1 MLALPVDEAIRDYL
15 TLATSD
21 CLRYH
26 QISDKLIVKHI
37 AEQILGWLV
46 LSSIDEHE
54 IQTIFPC
61 CTQHES
67 LFFTLAVDSFAG
79 VEIVLS
85 RRFNHKTT
93 WQNKDSPDPKGTYAI
108 PSQQSWFKWEDEETV
123 RKILIEIWNTIFP
136 ALDAQKSPDSK
147 KLDET
152 EIRKLDATLRA
163 RRIKSRNSEHY
174 YIAFKLPEDNSV
186 FAENVYRQLLNCL
199 PQMTVVQFGVKG
211 SGSLFLI
218 PEEYVS
224 TEVNEFYR
232 AINS

>member
-1 MLALPVDEAIRDYL
+1 
-15 TLATSD
+15 LATSD

-26 QISDKLIVKHI
+26 QTSDKLTVKQI

-54 IQTIFPC
+54 IQNIFPC

-93 WQNKDSPDPKGTYAI
+93 WQKKDSPDPKGTYAI
-108 PSQQSWFKWEDEETV
+108 PSQQSCFKWEDEETV
-123 RKILIEIWNTIFP
+123 RKMLIEIWNAVFP
-136 ALDAQKSPDSK
+136 ALDTQKSPDSK

-152 EIRKLDATLRA
+152 ELRKLDSTLRS
-163 RRIKSRNSEHY
+163 RRIKSRNAEHY
-174 YIAFKLPEDNSV
+174 YIAFKLPKDDS

-211 SGSLFLI
+211 SGNLFLI